1 MSPPSGAGGIAA
13 NLLAARGPLAAA
25 QARTQLYQM
34 RKKWRK
40 EGYSVVGT
48 ISFAV
53 LIVAFILLL
62 VMLTRMF
69 RSKRTA
75 HAGCNNAACKRYAAA
90 LTFSRQEHSDP
101 CYSFYRYVCGRWGM
115 RRFDSVRDILLNS
128 FRTAVTDMAIRTQAP
143 AQFQNPS
150 QRAARAYTSCI
161 SVLDRKDREV
171 GELKAILYNADL
183 RWPQRASTGNV
194 LSPFIYLCKDWSLLF
209 IFGFTKD
216 YGGGYT
222 LSPTGQFE
230 KLLEVWE
237 QALYNS
243 KHTKLFNI
251 LYEDHVTDESTAIT
265 YTEMATFENK
275 TIAALRKVKNMYD
288 SRNFTSYDIS
298 HLAPHLR
305 RGLWKE
311 ALKTRLGVTPA
322 ARVPIRVRQAS
333 FVSTFLGMTS
343 DGGANL
349 MLYMGWVV
357 AVLFSIYTDS
367 QIMTE
372 FFYGTRDAAETK
384 HKELCFQMVQ
394 KTMGFALNADYT
406 NLVAP
411 AQVRAD
417 VTNMIGNLHFAFT
430 RLLSGEGS
438 MFPSD
443 VQLTGYENSTGAIF
457 EYVDHSSNVY
467 LTRVFSA
474 FTDMSPLLSKTWEAI
489 NKGFSSVLPSEVSP
503 WPLRAI
509 VDKRTNRKMTLLSR
523 LDVAGGYFSLMP
535 YTFAYPVY
543 DLEAPVSIRYGAL
556 GSEVASSMAA
566 LLFANVSAWNSATW
580 STETWDATASNDTG
594 WNVTH
599 RDEVMDEITCFFRK
613 RFNSWDSVTAV
624 EWSIIYRL
632 ASVGALWEAYLRAKD
647 NTDDYLSGHKYIRS
661 DQLFFFFWC
670 YLQCGEPAGESSCN
684 GPLKH
689 FPAFA
694 RTFKCHK
701 GTPMSMD
708 WRCGFFH

>member
-1 MSPPSGAGGIAA
+1 MRGFGSTPLSLGTTTAPSRTGGIAA
-13 NLLAARGPLAAA
+13 NLLAARGPLSAA
-25 QARTQLYQM
+25 QARTQLHQM

-48 ISFAV
+48 MSFAV
-53 LIVAFILLL
+53 LIVAFVLLL
-62 VMLTRMF
+62 VMITRMF
-69 RSKRTA
+69 RSRRVGQ
-75 HAGCNNAACKRYAAA
+75 AGCNNAVCKRYSAAMA
-90 LTFSRQEHSDP
+90 FSRQEHADP
-101 CYSFYRYVCGRWGM
+101 CYSFYRA
-115 RRFDSVRDILLNS
+115 
-128 FRTAVTDMAIRTQAP
+128 TVTKIADNTQAP

-150 QRAARAYTSCI
+150 QRAARAYTSCTR
-161 SVLDRKDREV
+161 VLHKNDREV

-194 LSPFIYLCKDWSLLF
+194 LSPFFYLCKDWSLLF

-216 YGGGYT
+216 HGGGYT

-243 KHTKLFNI
+243 RHARLFNI
-251 LYEDHVTDESTAIT
+251 LYQDHVTDESTAIT
-265 YTEMATFENK
+265 YAEMAIFENK
-275 TIAALRKVKNMYD
+275 TIAALRKVKNTYD
-288 SRNFTSYDIS
+288 SRNLTSRNILN
-298 HLAPHLR
+298 LAPHLAR
-305 RGLWKE
+305 DLWKD
-311 ALKTRLGVTPA
+311 ALKTRLGITPS

-357 AVLFSIYTDS
+357 AVLFSIYTDK
-367 QIMTE
+367 QIMTD
-372 FFYGTRDAAETK
+372 FLYGTHDVAVTK
-384 HKELCFQMVQ
+384 HKELCFHMVQ
-394 KTMGFALNADYT
+394 KTMGFALNANYT
-406 NLVAP
+406 HLVVP
-411 AQVRAD
+411 PQVRAD
-417 VTNMIGNLHFAFT
+417 VSNMVSNLNSAFSQ
-430 RLLSGEGS
+430 LLSGADS
-438 MFPSD
+438 IFPSD
-443 VQLTGYENSTGAIF
+443 LQLMGYANSTGAVF
-457 EYVDHSSNVY
+457 EYVDRSSNVY
-467 LTRVFSA
+467 LTRAFSA

-489 NKGFSSVLPSEVSP
+489 NKGFSAVLPSDVSP
-503 WPLRAI
+503 WPLRAVI
-509 VDKRTNRKMTLLSR
+509 DKRTNRKMTLLSR

-535 YTFAYPVY
+535 YAFAYPVY
-543 DLEAPVSIRYGAL
+543 ELEAPVSIRYGAL

-566 LLFANVSAWNSATW
+566 LLFANVSAWSTAAWNTATW
-580 STETWDATASNDTG
+580 NATASNDTA
-594 WNVTH
+594 WNVT
-599 RDEVMDEITCFFRK
+599 RKDEAMDEITCFFRK
-613 RFNSWDSVTAV
+613 RFDSWDSVTAV

-632 ASVGALWEAYLRAKD
+632 ASVAALWEAYRRAKN
-647 NTDDYLSGHKYIRS
+647 NTDEYLSGQKHMRS

-694 RTFKCHK
+694 RTFKCNK
-701 GTPMSMD
+701 GAPMALE